1 MQERQFKEL
10 FLSEYDRMYKAACIL
25 LGDEDEAKDVVQDV
39 FAKLWD
45 GTNPLREESQRTF
58 LLTCV
63 RNRCLNII
71 AQRQTHQEA
80 MRLFAPTAVESGKYD
95 EEIIEA
101 VSRYVEERLTP
112 QTSRIIRMHFDEEQ
126 SYKEISNSLGISLS
140 AVNKHIQHTD
150 EQFDQML
157 DEVNVPM
164 PDANKEWERFRR
176 SHLERRSKG
185 WMQVAASI
193 VGVLM
198 LSGIAYATINHFIME
213 DEKPNTAVTERKP
226 DVRKVR
232 DAHGVAMVPTKKAPV
247 IFNNVELQQIMQYVA
262 DGYGVKVEFKNK
274 AARTIRFYLQWEAD
288 DTLQEI
294 IDKINHF
301 EKVHLTLNEET
312 ITID

>member
-1 MQERQFKEL
+1 MKKE
-10 FLSEYDRMYKAACIL
+10 E
-25 LGDEDEAKDVVQDV
+25 Q
-39 FAKLWD
+39 
-45 GTNPLREESQRTF
+45 
-58 LLTCV
+58 
-63 RNRCLNII
+63 
-71 AQRQTHQEA
+71 
-80 MRLFAPTAVESGKYD
+80 
-95 EEIIEA
+95 
-101 VSRYVEERLTP
+101 
-112 QTSRIIRMHFDEEQ
+112 IRMLLHPE
-126 SYKEISNSLGISLS
+126 
-140 AVNKHIQHTD
+140 QHTD
-150 EQFDQML
+150 KQFDQML

-164 PDANKEWERFRR
+164 PDANEEWERFQR
-176 SHLERRSKG
+176 SHLQRRSKG

-226 DVRKVR
+226 DIRKEK

-247 IFNNVELQQIMQYVA
+247 IFNNVELQQIMQYVT

-274 AARTIRFYLQWEAD
+274 AARTIRFYLQWDAD